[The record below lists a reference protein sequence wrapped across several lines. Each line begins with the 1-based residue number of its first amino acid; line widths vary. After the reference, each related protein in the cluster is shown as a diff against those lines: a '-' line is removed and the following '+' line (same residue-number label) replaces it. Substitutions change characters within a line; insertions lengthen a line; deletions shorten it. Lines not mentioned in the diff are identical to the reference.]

1 VPALAA
7 LTGTELEECGLDIE
21 ELASGHLVEG
31 AARGRWR
38 MHDLL
43 RSFAMGLLSEAERRD
58 GVSRMVE
65 HYRAATGVA
74 TAEAFPDDHAAG
86 QVGDHRAATQYT
98 GSAEALAWL
107 EAERENLVA
116 CIEIGVREGCADQ
129 AMALGALLWR
139 FLDNGLYTTEALS
152 IHQTAVSVAR
162 ARADRS
168 AEARALTRLGLASY
182 RWDRHTEAAE
192 QLREALAIARG
203 VPDLETEGAALNGLG
218 LVLASLGDYRG
229 SSESFAAAVAVA
241 REVDRP
247 LGVAAGLDNLGR
259 THRLW
264 GRFTDAVECERGALA
279 TCVSYGLRSQE
290 GRTRANLAAAL
301 AMTGDAESALIEAS
315 SALDSAV
322 AAHDPIGEG
331 MARESLALVLLH
343 TGRLAEALEN
353 LQQTTRIAVSSGAG
367 DRTETLIATAEVL
380 VAMGDH
386 AEAAAH
392 LDRAAASVPSGASSL
407 VYLAPVHNGRGAVA
421 LAIGDPDAAV
431 GHHTAGLAAAETLDQ
446 WFDAFR
452 AYQGLGAAEVA
463 RGDATAAQAA
473 LAQAAALVHRMGLA
487 DLAPSSPDES
497 SAQPGVHRR

>member
-1 VPALAA
+1 
-7 LTGTELEECGLDIE
+7 
-21 ELASGHLVEG
+21 
-31 AARGRWR
+31 
-38 MHDLL
+38 
-43 RSFAMGLLSEAERRD
+43 
-58 GVSRMVE
+58 
-65 HYRAATGVA
+65 
-74 TAEAFPDDHAAG
+74 
-86 QVGDHRAATQYT
+86 
-98 GSAEALAWL
+98 
-107 EAERENLVA
+107 
-116 CIEIGVREGCADQ
+116 
-129 AMALGALLWR
+129 
-139 FLDNGLYTTEALS
+139 
-152 IHQTAVSVAR
+152 
-162 ARADRS
+162 
-168 AEARALTRLGLASY
+168 
-182 RWDRHTEAAE
+182 
-192 QLREALAIARG
+192 
-203 VPDLETEGAALNGLG
+203 
-218 LVLASLGDYRG
+218 
-229 SSESFAAAVAVA
+229 
-241 REVDRP
+241 
-247 LGVAAGLDNLGR
+247 
-259 THRLW
+259 
-264 GRFTDAVECERGALA
+264 
-279 TCVSYGLRSQE
+279 
-290 GRTRANLAAAL
+290 
-301 AMTGDAESALIEAS
+301 MTGDAESALIEAS